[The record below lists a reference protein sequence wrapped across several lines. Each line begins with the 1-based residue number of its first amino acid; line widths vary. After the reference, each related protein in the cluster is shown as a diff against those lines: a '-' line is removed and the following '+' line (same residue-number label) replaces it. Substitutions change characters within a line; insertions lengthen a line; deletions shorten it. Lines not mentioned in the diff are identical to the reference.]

1 MDDALQRK
9 VDRIARRQWY
19 VLVLLVYPY
28 LAAGV
33 WFATDNRFLAGGV
46 PVLVIAVAA
55 YLAALVRAR
64 TDEAADG
71 DTATE

>member
-1 MDDALQRK
+1 
-9 VDRIARRQWY
+9 
-19 VLVLLVYPY
+19 
-28 LAAGV
+28 
-33 WFATDNRFLAGGV
+33 V